1 MSMSA
6 GLKKILPTKQKNTQC
21 NFASKKHILLPNQ
34 HSLRNGFYRK
44 KNRSII
50 LTLCKNGEQSDN
62 TWHSQDSENH
72 RINPRTP
79 NSKLNK
85 TFIKESADKQIQ
97 RSDWTFLVCVRTKM
111 CSYFS
116 YVLITPSFLP
126 SNFLPENNPRE
137 LNAANSTS
145 LNYHFDLITA
155 IISYQITSNAHKF
168 YSTNQTAPIQTRLRI

>member
-1 MSMSA
+1 MYLPQLMRILVSMSA

-85 TFIKESADKQIQ
+85 TFIKKVLTNRYNALTGPSLFAWEPRCVATSA
-97 RSDWTFLVCVRTKM
+97 M
-111 CSYFS
+111 FS
-116 YVLITPSFLP
+116 LLHLSFLQT
-126 SNFLPENNPRE
+126 SFQKIILG
-137 LNAANSTS
+137 NSTQLTLPPSTTILISS
-145 LNYHFDLITA
+145 L
-155 IISYQITSNAHKF
+155 Q
-168 YSTNQTAPIQTRLRI
+168 